1 MLDAD
6 HVPRPDF
13 LDATLGYFADPL
25 VALVQT
31 PHDFSNRD
39 SIQHTTAARH
49 EQTLFFDVIGPG
61 KDRCN
66 SMFWCGSATVVRRT
80 ALEGVGGVLTDT
92 VAEDFHTTIR
102 MHAQGW
108 QTRYHDEI
116 LVQGKAPHDL
126 ASFLLQ
132 RARWA
137 KGNLAVFRTRGEPDH
152 LGEGDRILPASG
164 RRRGCPW
171 PSARAAGGSWR
182 GRAGALPC
190 TRISS
195 W

>member
-1 MLDAD
+1 MWITRPDNSHAKAGNINHAFTVTDGDLIVVLDAD

-25 VALVQT
+25 VALVQS

-39 SIQHTTAARH
+39 SIQHTTAVRH

-66 SMFWCGSATVVRRT
+66 SMFWCGSATIVRRT

-116 LVQGKAPHDL
+116 LVQGKAP
-126 ASFLLQ
+126 
-132 RARWA
+132 ARP
-137 KGNLAVFRTRGEPDH
+137 RQ
-152 LGEGDRILPASG
+152 LPPA
-164 RRRGCPW
+164 
-171 PSARAAGGSWR
+171 ARALGQGQPRRLPDAG
-182 GRAGALPC
+182 
-190 TRISS
+190 RIRSPS
-195 W
+195 PR